1 MPSRLGFPLL
11 LVALIL
17 GLALGSVGTELA
29 RGQDGTPTT
38 AVTEEHDAVV
48 RLYDDTKRLLDEAGG
63 RVTDDTR
70 ATYDDLKRRFDA
82 IGGELEAAK
91 DRSGDDAIRAYRDI
105 QHELELM
112 DHDIDSALH
121 AAGHAPDSVWH
132 GIRDGVASV
141 AQGIDH
147 VTDRLLRR

>member
-1 MPSRLGFPLL
+1 MRSRLSFPLI
-11 LVALIL
+11 LVALLL
-17 GLALGSVGTELA
+17 GLALGSVGTDLA
-29 RGQDGTPTT
+29 RGQDGTPT
-38 AVTEEHDAVV
+38 AAAPEEHDAVV

-70 ATYDDLKRRFDA
+70 ATYDDLRRRFDA

-91 DRSGDDAIRAYRDI
+91 GLAGDEAVRAYRDI

-121 AAGHAPDSVWH
+121 AVGHADDSVWH
-132 GIRDGVASV
+132 DIRDGVASV
-141 AQGIDH
+141 AQSIDH